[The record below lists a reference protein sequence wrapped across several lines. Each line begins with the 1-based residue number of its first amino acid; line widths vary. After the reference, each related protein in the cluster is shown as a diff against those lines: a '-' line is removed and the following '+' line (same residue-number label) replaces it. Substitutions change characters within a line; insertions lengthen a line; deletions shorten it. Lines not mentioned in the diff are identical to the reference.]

1 LTKTADQRPPANRV
15 LRIAVVG
22 NSHAVTLI
30 EGSREIAGH
39 LPVGVHMSFIAQID
53 GGQFVESH
61 RWFVT
66 LSAAGF
72 ERREWQ
78 GTLTDVVTQSD
89 LTHLF
94 ILWRGNQL
102 SIRATLLDGPEFDV
116 VLPSDLDRPPDPG
129 VEVIPCSVF
138 QTIVRTS
145 LANDRDLGD
154 LISTSH
160 RSGAHLWMLAP
171 PPLLPDQAVRDR
183 LTQQPQFVARL
194 SQLGLAPDEVRLVP
208 SRVRA
213 RLRSLLLDVYSDFA
227 AEQGVGFI
235 PPPMAS
241 SDDAGMLLP
250 EYWGPDVTHGN
261 AAYGAAYLRELLRVA
276 GADDS
281 GI

>member
-1 LTKTADQRPPANRV
+1 LTKTPDQRSRANRV
-15 LRIAVVG
+15 RRIAVVG

-39 LPVGVHMSFIAQID
+39 LPAEVHMSFIAQID
-53 GGQFVESH
+53 GGEFVKSH

-72 ERREWQ
+72 ERCEWQ
-78 GTLTDVVTQSD
+78 GTLSDVVTQSD

-94 ILWRGNQL
+94 VLWRGNQL

-116 VLPSDLDRPPDPG
+116 VLPSDLDRPADPR

-138 QTIVRTS
+138 QSIVRTS
-145 LANDRDLGD
+145 LADDRVLGD
-154 LISTSH
+154 LISASR
-160 RSGAHLWMLAP
+160 RSGARLWMLAP

-183 LTQQPQFVARL
+183 LAQQPQFVARL
-194 SQLGLAPDEVRLVP
+194 SQFRRAPDDVRLVP

-227 AEQGVGFI
+227 IKQGVGFV
-235 PPPMAS
+235 PPPMES

-250 EYWGPDVTHGN
+250 KYWGTDVTHGN
-261 AAYGAAYLRELLRVA
+261 AAYGAAYLREVLRVA